1 VRELMSKECNVTCL
15 GRPRSV
21 DRRKKKKERK
31 KEDALPRQDFVCVCV
46 CVRVCACV
54 FLQVLY
60 VSTLGLGL
68 ERD

>member
-1 VRELMSKECNVTCL
+1 MSKECNVTCL

-46 CVRVCACV
+46 CVCVYVRVFFYKFYMCP
-54 FLQVLY
+54 LWGLVL
-60 VSTLGLGL
+60 SGT
-68 ERD
+68 E